1 MLNRRSFFLSP
12 LVAAAGVNA
21 TQPANVGSNENEN
34 ERPIGLAAPI
44 SPQGASGAWPI
55 NSPDDSV

>member
-12 LVAAAGVNA
+12 LVAAVGVNV
-21 TQPANVGSNENEN
+21 TQPARVESNENES
-34 ERPIGLAAPI
+34 ERPTGLAAPF

-55 NSPDDSV
+55 NSPDNGV